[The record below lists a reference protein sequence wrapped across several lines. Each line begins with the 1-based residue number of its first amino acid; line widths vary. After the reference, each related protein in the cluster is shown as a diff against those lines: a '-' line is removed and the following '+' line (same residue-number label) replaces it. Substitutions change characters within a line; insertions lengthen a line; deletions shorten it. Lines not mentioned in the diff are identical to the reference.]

1 MATRLGV
8 AYVDV
13 EPDFSAFDRL
23 VAKKLGRSFTAVGEQ
38 SGRDFTQGFN
48 DRASGVLVPIAAG
61 LRNVAR
67 DSASANAGIRGT
79 DKALEAVSR
88 TAARAAKSLGKFD
101 GSRALAARSA
111 ANKAK
116 DATDSAARRTSPVAD
131 ISPVARADAKLAA
144 ADAEIKAIT
153 AHLAELQAVPEPS
166 LEVEVK
172 IGKALAALEAVE
184 ARKTKLTAERADIQ
198 VGLDQASVNRVF
210 AALNGLRDVTK
221 LPSVVPSPPGAA
233 LADLN
238 ERIGRSQ
245 NANPFARDG
254 GASFGASK
262 ALDGTTASARTAAE
276 AVAGVAAEVAA
287 LADLTP
293 TARLDLKIE
302 AADDEILALRAK
314 LAALTAGAQ
323 TVEVRADVVEAIT
336 ALERVEAAKRRLTAQ
351 RATIQLD
358 ADESAVGTLRR
369 IAQAASQA
377 ATSLGGGGGLGGVTT
392 RVSAG
397 FLSFGASLGPVAIA
411 LAAVAAT
418 IAVAVVGALAALA
431 ASAAAA
437 AAGVAVLAAA
447 VAGVLG
453 PAVILA
459 VAVIARLVAVFG
471 ALKAQDAAADA
482 VGRGAAAG
490 AQAAAAAADQQAA
503 AARGLTEANR
513 QLGRATAAAYREMED
528 AAESA
533 SDAIRDLE
541 QAKLSRE
548 QADLNTDK
556 AIADLAE
563 LRAEL
568 GATGD
573 AFNATFDKF
582 TDVAVDTSGLREA
595 LSVANAATGGNVS
608 DADTLKLRQAILD
621 VRQARLSEKE
631 AIDGVSDAE
640 TARARAQQRANEFA
654 KQGIDASEGY
664 SAALRGVEAAS
675 LAVVAAQRNQG
686 ADLLAAQT
694 KALDLTNDLSNA
706 ERRLLDAFKRVRDE
720 LRGAFK
726 SATDAAFRGIAVGV
740 ENVSKIIN
748 PLRGAFT
755 TLGGAIGRAF
765 ANLTGEFI
773 DPDWTRALRQ
783 FTNAGAR
790 IATVFTSD
798 ILIPFLRIVRDLGVA
813 ALPALE
819 RGLGRVGDLFRG
831 LASDN
836 GPRELSG
843 VVAGVVSHLRSWVAL
858 TGQVSRVFLAFA
870 RAAAGEGQGLV
881 DTLTQGARRLA
892 DFASSAAGQER
903 IKEFFANVVPLAKE
917 FVKLLGLLI
926 LGAVKFA
933 EETAPAFAKVL
944 GVVNTIVGA
953 LNKVGGAFKVLSL
966 GNPAGVLSDLFKRVG
981 EDAKGSAQT
990 VASAMAQAAASV
1002 KRADDDLADSQR
1014 SAAQAQ
1020 RDLTSARRDG
1030 ERQLA
1035 DLASASANAEL
1046 GRKSAVLDLSDAREQ
1061 LAQDKAS
1068 GKTGDDLARSRL
1080 RVAEAEQRVRDAT
1093 RDAHRAQE
1101 ENAAAQKA
1109 GVKGTDSYKAAK
1121 DRLADANKR
1130 VEASEGAA
1138 AAAVVAGQ
1146 RAITEARL
1154 NAKREEPTDGGLG
1167 GVVTSVNGA
1176 IGQFAVDAF
1185 DGGVDLA
1192 VSVAEGVV
1200 SAAGSVGTAIG
1211 GAVSSAVNTASTFR
1225 GQMLGQGRRLLLSV
1239 VEGIAGVASRVA
1251 SVVTRAITDALA
1263 AIDAMLGRVRGAGAS
1278 IGRAIVSGIRSGLEG
1293 LAGIG
1298 KTILNA
1304 LVGVLNA
1311 GMRIINNA
1319 LPDKLDIPGA
1329 PNINLPDN
1337 PLPNIP
1343 RFQRGGPIP
1352 GTGFGDKVHIL
1363 AEPQEFMI
1371 QRKITALFGPTV
1383 FADINDG
1390 RLDPRVG
1397 YQDGQRP
1404 SVSVTTN
1411 RSGMFAT
1418 GGLVAQGTAAVAERP
1433 NVTNNITAPITV
1445 PGDGPPDPV
1454 ALAVA
1459 LARTLESRGGSPRN

>member
-48 DRASGVLVPIAAG
+48 DRTSGVLVPIAAG

-67 DSASANAGIRGT
+67 DSASANAGIRDT

-116 DATDSAARRTSPVAD
+116 DAVDSAARRTSPVAD

-144 ADAEIKAIT
+144 SDAEIKAIT
-153 AHLAELQAVPEPS
+153 AHLAELQAVPNPS
-166 LEVEVK
+166 SEVEIK

-210 AALNGLRDVTK
+210 AALNGLRDVAK

-233 LADLN
+233 LGDLN

-245 NANPFARDG
+245 NANPFAGDG
-254 GASFGASK
+254 GASLGASK

-358 ADESAVGTLRR
+358 ADESAIGTLRR

-418 IAVAVVGALAALA
+418 IAVALVGALAALA
-431 ASAAAA
+431 ASAAAT

-459 VAVIARLVAVFG
+459 VAVVTRLVAVFK
-471 ALKAQDAAADA
+471 ALSAQDAAADA
-482 VGRGAAAG
+482 IGRGAAAG

-556 AIADLAE
+556 AIADLEE

-573 AFNATFDKF
+573 AFGATFDKF
-582 TDVAVDTSGLREA
+582 TDVAVDTSGLRDA

-608 DADTLKLRQAILD
+608 DADTLKLRQAVLD

-640 TARARAQQRANEFA
+640 TARGRAQQRANEFA
-654 KQGIDASEGY
+654 KQGIEASEGY

-675 LAVVAAQRNQG
+675 LAVVAAQRDQG
-686 ADLLAAQT
+686 TDLLAAQT
-694 KALDLTNDLSNA
+694 KALDLTNDLSGA
-706 ERRLLDAFKRVRDE
+706 ERRLLDAFKRVRVE
-720 LRGAFK
+720 LRGAFR

-773 DPDWTRALRQ
+773 DPDWTRALRA

-790 IATVFTSD
+790 VATVFTSD

-831 LASDN
+831 LASNN

-843 VVAGVVSHLRSWVAL
+843 VVAGVVSHLKSWVAL
-858 TGQVSRVFLAFA
+858 TGEVSRVFLAFA

-892 DFASSAAGQER
+892 DFASSAEGQER
-903 IKEFFANVVPLAKE
+903 IKEFFAKVVPLAKE
-917 FVKLLGLLI
+917 FVKFLGLLI
-926 LGAVKFA
+926 VGAVKFA

-944 GVVNTIVGA
+944 GVVNTIIGA
-953 LNKVGGAFKVLSL
+953 LNKVGGVFGALSL
-966 GNPAGVLSDLFKRVG
+966 GTPAGVFGDFFKRLG
-981 EDAKGSAQT
+981 DDASGSATT
-990 VASAMAQAAASV
+990 VASAMEQAAASV
-1002 KRADDDLADSQR
+1002 QRADDDLADSQR

-1046 GRKSAVLDLSDAREQ
+1046 GRKGAVLDLSEARKQ
-1061 LAQDKAS
+1061 LNQDKAN

-1093 RDAHRAQE
+1093 RDASRARE
-1101 ENAAAQKA
+1101 ENEAAQKA

-1130 VEASEGAA
+1130 VETSEKAA
-1138 AAAVVAGQ
+1138 ASAVVTGQ
-1146 RAITEARL
+1146 RTIAEARRV
-1154 NAKREEPTDGGLG
+1154 AKEEDAKGG
-1167 GVVTSVNGA
+1167 GVLDTIGSVASDIGA
-1176 IGQFAVDAF
+1176 LGADAF
-1185 DGGVDLA
+1185 NAGVGLVGEIAGGVA
-1192 VSVAEGVV
+1192 SVASTVGREVGSAIATAVV
-1200 SAAGSVGTAIG
+1200 TI
-1211 GAVSSAVNTASTFR
+1211 STFR
-1225 GQMLGQGRRLLLSV
+1225 GRMLQRGRDLMLAAG
-1239 VEGIAGVASRVA
+1239 EGITSVSSRIASAVSGA
-1251 SVVTRAITDALA
+1251 VTDAISAVGSLLA
-1263 AIDAMLGRVRGAGAS
+1263 RVRGAGAS

-1298 KTILNA
+1298 KSILNA
-1304 LVGVLNA
+1304 LVDVLNA
-1311 GMRIINNA
+1311 GMRIVNNA
-1319 LPDKLDIPGA
+1319 LPDKIGKGPLKVD
-1329 PNINLPDN
+1329 LPDN
-1337 PLPNIP
+1337 PLPQIP
-1343 RFQRGGPIP
+1343 RFKRGGPIP

-1363 AEPQEFMI
+1363 AEAQEFVI

-1404 SVSVTTN
+1404 SLAITTN

-1418 GGLVAQGTAAVAERP
+1418 GGLVAQGDTAVAERP
-1433 NVTNNITAPITV
+1433 SVTNNITAPITV
-1445 PGDGPPDPV
+1445 PGGGPPDPV